1 MEAIITEA
9 ERLAEKQKTNDALVR
24 TLLNQVVD
32 QITAFQAKTRENTA
46 SVPPLMDVV
55 KIQSQLKTLVPKIIE
70 KHKEFYNNISKH
82 GKAIDKAFKVTLDDF
97 SGSKT
102 FESDDKLVVTSIA
115 LEFIRQGEFELCDQ
129 LLSEAGLEIPPQIQQ
144 GFQDM
149 FKYIEFIRQRNVQPV
164 LTWVHE
170 NREALGPTGMDLEFS
185 LHKMHFIQLLTS
197 GHHIE
202 ALDYSK
208 QTMSSFV
215 GRDKYFKQISQ
226 LTCAV
231 IYINHLEHS
240 PYARL
245 LDPLLWTELEH
256 QVTSSFCKKLD
267 LAENSPLYLSVT
279 IGVIALPTMI
289 KMSTLMKDKKTE
301 WSQQDELPIEVP
313 LPEELR
319 FHSTFICPVSKERAT
334 EENPPMMLPCGHVLC
349 MESLRRLYKGN
360 RGGNSQTTRFK
371 CPYCPQYT
379 TADEAQRVYF

>member
-1 MEAIITEA
+1 MEAIITEVN
-9 ERLAEKQKTNDALVR
+9 RLAKKLQTNDALVLS
-24 TLLNQVVD
+24 LLDQVVD
-32 QITAFQAKTRENTA
+32 QITAFQANIQEDPK
-46 SVPPLMDVV
+46 SVPSLMDVV
-55 KIQSQLKTLVPKIIE
+55 KLQSHLKTLVPKAIE

-82 GKAIDKAFKVTLDDF
+82 GKAIDKAFKVTLGNF

-129 LLSEAGLEIPPQIQQ
+129 LLSEAGLDIPSQIKQ
-144 GFQDM
+144 GFQVM
-149 FKYIEFIRQRNVQPV
+149 FKYIEFIRERNVQPV

-170 NREALGPTGMDLEFS
+170 NREVLGPTGLDLEFS

-197 GHHIE
+197 GQHIE

-208 QTMSSFV
+208 QTMSPFV

-231 IYINHLEHS
+231 IYVNHLEYS
-240 PYARL
+240 PYVRL
-245 LDPLLWTELEH
+245 LDPMLWTELEH
-256 QVTSSFCKKLD
+256 QVTSSFCKKMG

-279 IGVIALPTMI
+279 IGVVALPTMI
-289 KMSTLMKDKKTE
+289 KMSTVMKDKKTE

-313 LPEELR
+313 LPAELR
-319 FHSTFICPVSKERAT
+319 FHSTFICPVSKERGT
-334 EENPPMMLPCGHVLC
+334 EENPPMMLPCGHVIC

-360 RGGNSQTTRFK
+360 
-371 CPYCPQYT
+371 
-379 TADEAQRVYF
+379 